1 MSVYSRRGKN
11 KEACVFTVIP
21 LRASLRAP
29 AFGAAVAVAH
39 FSIAPLAA
47 VRACPKKNGQNVQC
61 LHSIR
66 WGAGGVKR
74 GCLPSYRCIYKKS

>member
-47 VRACPKKNGQNVQC
+47 VRAGPKKKRTKCSV
-61 LHSIR
+61 LTLDTL
-66 WGAGGVKR
+66 GGG
-74 GCLPSYRCIYKKS
+74 GC